1 MATHGNSCV
10 VRIKIGLLL
19 CTFATKFLKMVKW
32 FSLGFW
38 ELIARVVLR
47 NRILMLSIVILVTI
61 LLSLQWKNIK
71 FTHTEANLLP
81 DDNIVNIEYNE
92 FLNRFGEEGNLVVIG
107 VKDDAVFSPYTFAEW
122 TKLMQ
127 KLDEA
132 PETELVVSVSNLQQ
146 LQKNDSLSTFE
157 LRPFTD
163 PARVKD
169 SAYLKEK
176 RRELFDKMP
185 FYDGMV
191 FNSRSGSIRSAVYL
205 DKEIINTPIR
215 KDFVIEKLVPAVAE
229 FEGKTGIDLRV
240 SGMPYIRTLNAETIL
255 SEIGIFIGAA
265 LLVTSLLFYFFFR
278 SFRATLISI
287 VIVIIGVMW
296 SFGVLGLLNY
306 EITVLTALVPSLIIV
321 IGIPNCIF
329 LTNKYHQEYKVH
341 RNKVKAL
348 QRVTTKIG
356 MATLMTNLTTAIG
369 FATFVASNNEL
380 LIEFG
385 VVTSI
390 NIMGL
395 FFLCL
400 IVIPI
405 FHSFI
410 PPPKDRHLEHLE
422 SSLVIS
428 FMGWILRNVK
438 ENRFSVYVAAV
449 LLLVISIIGIY
460 EMRISGSLIEDMPKK
475 TSFFEDIVF
484 FENEFDGVMPL
495 EIMIDSKRKKGVM
508 KMSTLRR
515 MDEFQD
521 VINKIPELSKPLS
534 IVNLVKYSK
543 QAYYNGNPEYY
554 ELPTAQEQSFILSF
568 AKNSAKDSE
577 GNMMKSYVDS
587 TGQYARITT
596 FMKDQNGDRI
606 PVIEAKLREEANRIF
621 PASQYNVTI
630 TGKALVFQK
639 GTGYLLDNLL
649 SSLVFAFFL
658 TSLLVA
664 FMFRSVKMVLVS
676 LIPNLLPLML
686 TAGLMG
692 FLDIPLK
699 PSTILVFGIAFG
711 MSVDDTIRFLAQY
724 REELKK
730 NNWKI
735 RKSVYATFNDAGL
748 SMFYTSIVLFFGF
761 SVFMLSSFGGTI
773 ALGGLVSITLFF
785 GMLSNLMLLPSLV
798 LTLNKT
804 LANQQDFIEPR
815 IDIIEHSDEEI
826 DKLENDGA
834 GR

>member
-1 MATHGNSCV
+1 M
-10 VRIKIGLLL
+10 I
-19 CTFATKFLKMVKW
+19 KW

-47 NRILMLSIVILVTI
+47 NKILMLSIIVAATI
-61 LLSLQWKNIK
+61 FLSMQWKNIH
-71 FTHTEANLLP
+71 FTFTEANMLP
-81 DDNIVNIEYNE
+81 SDNIANVEYNA
-92 FLNRFGEEGNLVVIG
+92 FLDKFGEEGNLVIIG
-107 VKDDAVFSPYTFAEW
+107 VKDNTFFTPTAFKAW
-122 TKLMQ
+122 NTLMNSL
-127 KLDEA
+127 KKDKA
-132 PETELVVSVSNLQQ
+132 IDLVISINDLKK
-146 LQKNDSLSTFE
+146 LQKNDSLQKFE
-157 LRPFTD
+157 LIPFVDQSKTVD
-163 PARVKD
+163 E
-169 SAYLKEK
+169 AYLKNIQK
-176 RRELFDKMP
+176 DLFNNMP
-185 FYDGMV
+185 FYEGLL
-191 FNSRSGSIRSAVYL
+191 FNKKSGSIRSAVYM
-205 DKEIINTPIR
+205 DKKIVNTKER
-215 KDFVIEKLVPAVAE
+215 KDYILEKLIPAVE
-229 FEGKTGIDLRV
+229 KFEKETNIDLRV
-240 SGMPYIRTLNAETIL
+240 SGMPYIRTMNAQTITD
-255 SEIGIFIGAA
+255 EISVFIGAS
-265 LLVTSLLFYFFFR
+265 LLVTSLLFFFFFR

-296 SFGVLGLLNY
+296 SFGFLGLFNY

-356 MATLMTNLTTAIG
+356 MATLMTNVTTAIG
-369 FATFVASNNEL
+369 FFTFISSNNKL

-385 VVTSI
+385 NVTSI
-390 NIMGL
+390 NIMAL
-395 FFLCL
+395 FFLCI
-400 IVIPI
+400 IVIPV
-405 FHSFI
+405 FHSYI
-410 PPPKDRHLEHLE
+410 PAPKDRHIEHLDRG
-422 SSLVIS
+422 SVKR
-428 FMGWILRNVK
+428 FMDWILHNVK
-438 ENRFSVYVAAV
+438 HSRFSIYVVAIS
-449 LLLVISIIGIY
+449 LLVISIIGIY
-460 EMRISGSLIEDMPKK
+460 KMRISGSLIEDMPKK
-475 TSFFEDIVF
+475 EAFFQDIVF

-495 EIMIDSKRKKGVM
+495 EIMIDTKRKKGVM
-508 KMSTLRR
+508 KLSTLKR
-515 MDEFQD
+515 MDELEQA
-521 VINKIPELSKPLS
+521 INEIPELSKPIS

-554 ELPTAQEQSFILSF
+554 ELPTSQEQGFILSY
-568 AKNSAKDSE
+568 AKNATKNSKE
-577 GNMMKSYVDS
+577 NLMKSYVDS
-587 TGQYARITT
+587 TGQFARITT
-596 FMKDQNGDRI
+596 FMRDDNGGAI
-606 PVIEAKLREEANRIF
+606 PKVEAEIRKQADKIF
-621 PASQYNVTI
+621 PPDRYNVSI

-658 TSLLVA
+658 TALLIG
-664 FMFRSVKMVLVS
+664 FMFRSFKMILVS
-676 LIPNLLPLML
+676 IIPNLLPLLL

-711 MSVDDTIRFLAQY
+711 LSVDDTVRFLAQY

-773 ALGGLVSITLFF
+773 ALGGLISLTLLF
-785 GMLSNLMLLPSLV
+785 GMLSNLMLLPALV

-804 LANQQDFIEPR
+804 LANEQEFIEPK

-826 DKLENDGA
+826 DALKKTKLL
-834 GR
+834 

>member
-1 MATHGNSCV
+1 M
-10 VRIKIGLLL
+10 I
-19 CTFATKFLKMVKW
+19 KW

-47 NRILMLSIVILVTI
+47 NKILMLSIIVAITVFLGM
-61 LLSLQWKNIK
+61 QWKNIH
-71 FTHTEANLLP
+71 FTFTEANMLP
-81 DDNIVNIEYNE
+81 DDNIANVEYNA
-92 FLNRFGEEGNLVVIG
+92 FLNKFGEEGNLIIIG
-107 VKDDAVFSPYTFAEW
+107 VKDKTFFTPKAFKAW
-122 TKLMQ
+122 NTLMNSIKKDKAIDLVISINDLKKLR
-127 KLDEA
+127 
-132 PETELVVSVSNLQQ
+132 
-146 LQKNDSLSTFE
+146 KNDSLQKFE
-157 LRPFTD
+157 LVPFVDQSKTVD
-163 PARVKD
+163 R
-169 SAYLKEK
+169 AYLEQIKK
-176 RRELFDKMP
+176 ELFNDMP
-185 FYDGMV
+185 FYEGLL
-191 FNSRSGSIRSAVYL
+191 FNKRSGSIRSAIYM
-205 DKEIINTPIR
+205 DKKIVNTKAR
-215 KDFVIEKLVPAVAE
+215 KEYILEKLVPAIE
-229 FEGKTGIDLRV
+229 KFEKETNIDLRV
-240 SGMPYIRTLNAETIL
+240 SGMPYIRTLNAKTITD
-255 SEIGIFIGAA
+255 EISLFIGAS
-265 LLVTSLLFYFFFR
+265 LLVTSLLFFFFFR

-287 VIVIIGVMW
+287 IIVIIGVMW

-356 MATLMTNLTTAIG
+356 MATLMTNVTTAIG
-369 FATFVASNNEL
+369 FFTFITSNNAL

-385 VVTSI
+385 NVTSI
-390 NIMGL
+390 NILLL
-395 FFLCL
+395 FFLCI

-405 FHSFI
+405 FHSYI
-410 PPPKDRHLEHLE
+410 PAPKDRHIEHLDRG
-422 SSLVIS
+422 SVKN
-428 FMGWILRNVK
+428 FMDWILHNVK
-438 ENRFSVYVAAV
+438 HSRFSIYVVAIS
-449 LLLVISIIGIY
+449 LLVISIIGIY
-460 EMRISGSLIEDMPKK
+460 KMRISGSLIEDMPKK
-475 TSFFEDIVF
+475 EAFFQDIVF

-495 EIMIDSKRKKGVM
+495 EIMIDTKRKKGVM
-508 KMSTLRR
+508 KLSTLKR
-515 MDEFQD
+515 MDELETAID
-521 VINKIPELSKPLS
+521 EIPELSKPIS

-554 ELPTAQEQSFILSF
+554 DLPTPQEQGFILTY
-568 AKNSAKDSE
+568 AKNATKNSKE
-577 GNMMKSYVDS
+577 NLMKSYVDS
-587 TGQYARITT
+587 TGQFARITT
-596 FMKDQNGDRI
+596 FMRDDNGGAI
-606 PVIEAKLREEANRIF
+606 PKIEAEIRKEADKIF
-621 PASQYNVTI
+621 PPDRYKVTI

-658 TSLLVA
+658 TALLIG
-664 FMFRSVKMVLVS
+664 FMFRSFKMILVS
-676 LIPNLLPLML
+676 IIPNLLPLLL
-686 TAGLMG
+686 TAGIMG

-711 MSVDDTIRFLAQY
+711 LSVDDTVRFLAQY

-773 ALGGLVSITLFF
+773 ALGGLISVTLLF
-785 GMLSNLMLLPSLV
+785 GMLSNLMLLPALV

-804 LANQQDFIEPR
+804 LANEQEFIEPK

-826 DKLENDGA
+826 DALKKTKLL
-834 GR
+834 